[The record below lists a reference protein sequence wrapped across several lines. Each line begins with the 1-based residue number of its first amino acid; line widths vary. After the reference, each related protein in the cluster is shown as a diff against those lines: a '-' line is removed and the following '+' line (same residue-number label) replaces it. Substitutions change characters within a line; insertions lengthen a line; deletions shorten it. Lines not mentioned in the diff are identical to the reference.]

1 LNNHLRCS
9 CSLRRFRPAVSLS
22 QSLFPLVTSTAPLLS
37 RVKVYTIGNECGI
50 FAVWRVSAQGFS
62 PFSRCDNGLVD
73 SVGVRNVHHERHE
86 AATELSLQTIGVR
99 LVAYRTEHA
108 KSLWN

>member
-1 LNNHLRCS
+1 
-9 CSLRRFRPAVSLS
+9 
-22 QSLFPLVTSTAPLLS
+22 
-37 RVKVYTIGNECGI
+37 
-50 FAVWRVSAQGFS
+50 
-62 PFSRCDNGLVD
+62 LVD